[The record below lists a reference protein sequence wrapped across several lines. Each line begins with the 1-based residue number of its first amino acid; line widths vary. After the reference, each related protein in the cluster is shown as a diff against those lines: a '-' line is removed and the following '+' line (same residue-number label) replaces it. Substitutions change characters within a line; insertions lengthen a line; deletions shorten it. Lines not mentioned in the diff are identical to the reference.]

1 MKIEVYNQKGEIIE
15 EMPLKE
21 EIFQDEFNA
30 DFLHQVFKIL
40 WANRYPVIAFTKTR
54 KEVKGGGKKPWRQ
67 KGTGRARHGSIR
79 SPLWRGGGVVFG
91 PRRKEENLEKKVN
104 KKAKQKALRMAI
116 AKKIIDK
123 EVKIIDSL
131 EVGEIKTKNFDKI
144 FKNIIKPE
152 KKKKM
157 PSTLVILDPQTEKQ
171 IKRGIRNLP
180 YLGIITLDNLDLIE
194 VLNHKYLLSSKNTFQ
209 KLEEKLV
216 KVKS

>member
-1 MKIEVYNQKGEIIE
+1 MKIEIYNQKGEIIE
-15 EMPLKE
+15 EMPLRE
-21 EIFQDEFNA
+21 EIFRDKFNP
-30 DFLHQVFKIL
+30 DFLHQVFKTL

-91 PRRKEENLEKKVN
+91 PRRKEENLKKKVN
-104 KKAKQKALRMAI
+104 KKVKQKALRMAI

-123 EVKIIDSL
+123 EVKIVDSL
-131 EVGEIKTKNFDKI
+131 ETQEIKTKIFDKI
-144 FKNIIKPE
+144 FKNIIKLE

-157 PSTLVILDPQTEKQ
+157 PSSLIILDPQIEKN
-171 IKRGIRNLP
+171 IKQGVKNLP
-180 YLGIITLDNLDLIE
+180 YLGIVTLDNLDLIE
-194 VLNHKYLLSSKNTFQ
+194 ILNHKYLLFSKNTFR

-216 KVKS
+216 KANQ